1 MEGEACAS
9 GASMQSTVSVRGPTI
24 AEYREAIA
32 TLTANVDWLLVRN
45 LLHLDLC
52 REVWKV

>member
-1 MEGEACAS
+1 MS
-9 GASMQSTVSVRGPTI
+9 GASMKSTVSVRGLTI

-32 TLTANVDWLLVRN
+32 TLIANVDWLLVRN